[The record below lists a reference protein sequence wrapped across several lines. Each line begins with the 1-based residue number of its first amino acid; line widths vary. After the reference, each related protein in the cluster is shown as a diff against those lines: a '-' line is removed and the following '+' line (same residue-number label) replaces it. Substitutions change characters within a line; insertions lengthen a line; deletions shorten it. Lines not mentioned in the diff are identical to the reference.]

1 MRRAFAPAA
10 VLVLFAACVSADRL
24 APTFALVASGALA
37 GSDEKLLRN
46 KLDLAI
52 TLLSRDLRIAAV
64 NQLEESVRSLPGGGR
79 RGGTADPP
87 APDHPVVARSGITN
101 DPPDHPG
108 GPS

>member
-37 GSDEKLLRN
+37 GGDGKWLRN

-52 TLLSRDLRIAAV
+52 KLLSRDLRIAAV
-64 NQLEESVRSLPGGGR
+64 NQLEESVRSLPGGDDLAALR
-79 RGGTADPP
+79 T
-87 APDHPVVARSGITN
+87 HLLLIIRSLSATE
-101 DPPDHPG
+101 
-108 GPS
+108 